1 MCYSRV
7 FLDEEEPQV
16 HEEDIEVKR
25 TRMLELIRAQRAYN
39 AIAEDGSRWVTFSPK
54 RAISADPCILLLKGK
69 FRSACL
75 HLSMKGIL
83 CNMVEMIQICHLH
96 VNDRDSTIA
105 HLLHLIQI
113 WIHICHHL
121 INEGIEM
128 IHHLQNRRWSLQEK
142 LVICDHNEGS
152 ENSIILHHP
161 NLIRNP
167 NTPVVWIC
175 LWEKKLICLLQDNRG
190 DGTILLHRNPS

>member
-1 MCYSRV
+1 V

-96 VNDRDSTIA
+96 VNGRDSTIV

-113 WIHICHHL
+113 
-121 INEGIEM
+121 
-128 IHHLQNRRWSLQEK
+128 
-142 LVICDHNEGS
+142 
-152 ENSIILHHP
+152 
-161 NLIRNP
+161 
-167 NTPVVWIC
+167 
-175 LWEKKLICLLQDNRG
+175 
-190 DGTILLHRNPS
+190 